1 MKPLLWPLFV
11 FLVVFPFGQLG
22 RVELTPGI
30 TLHLLDLSAGIF
42 VFFWLLF
49 RVTRRRQV
57 RFNPR
62 FLRELMTFLMI
73 SGFSLILGS
82 FFVTPAQFLTGFLYW
97 FRFAV
102 YALFYFG
109 VWDLS
114 RDFKV
119 RKKLLDSLVVV
130 GGFTAIFGI
139 LQYFLLPDLR
149 VLSLYGWD
157 DHYFRLVGAFL
168 DPSFTGIILVLF
180 LILLFSRKFV
190 SQREQGSGGGR
201 GFYFLIGMMA
211 LLLTYSRASFLA
223 FLVALGLFYIVR
235 RSLILTGVI
244 VVSFA
249 IGVFL
254 LPRSAGE
261 GVRLERTSTVISRF
275 ENYQEALKIG
285 LSNPIFGIGFN
296 LLSSQQDLCASE
308 RTCHSRAGF
317 DSSLLFVFATTG
329 VTGLIAYLWLWFSIL
344 KCSWKARFSSSGLAL
359 LLSAVAL
366 LVHSNFANSLFYPW
380 VLGWFAILLGS
391 QEARM
396 RRLSLFSTGNS

>member
-57 RFNPR
+57 RFNPL

-73 SGFSLILGS
+73 SGFSLVLGS

-149 VLSLYGWD
+149 ALSFFGWD

-180 LILLFSRKFV
+180 LTLLFSRKFV
-190 SQREQGSGGGR
+190 SRRGQGSGGGR

-223 FLVALGLFYIVR
+223 FLVILGLFYIVR

-244 VVSFA
+244 TISFA
-249 IGVFL
+249 TAIFL
-254 LPRSAGE
+254 LPRPAGE
-261 GVRLERTSTVISRF
+261 GVRLERTSTVVSRF

-285 LSNPIFGIGFN
+285 LSNPIFGVGFN
-296 LLSSQQDLCASE
+296 LLPAVRAPSGCMPEKA
-308 RTCHSRAGF
+308 CHSGAGS

-329 VTGLIAYLWLWFSIL
+329 ITGLIAYLWLWFSIL
-344 KCSWKARFSSSGLAL
+344 KYSWKARFSSSGMAL
-359 LLSAVAL
+359 LLSGVAL

-380 VLGWFAILLGS
+380 VLGWMALLMGI
-391 QEARM
+391 QTVKE
-396 RRLSLFSTGNS
+396 NK